1 MSPEVKYEIFR
12 IGKATTEGE
21 GQTSYRMPRR
31 LYVSVGVIGVEG
43 GPSFG
48 APGTFPS
55 LCKVDK
61 IDIIGQ
67 SIRSTRL
74 AD

>member
-43 GPSFG
+43 GAQFRRPRHF
-48 APGTFPS
+48 
-55 LCKVDK
+55 
-61 IDIIGQ
+61 
-67 SIRSTRL
+67 SITV
-74 AD
+74 